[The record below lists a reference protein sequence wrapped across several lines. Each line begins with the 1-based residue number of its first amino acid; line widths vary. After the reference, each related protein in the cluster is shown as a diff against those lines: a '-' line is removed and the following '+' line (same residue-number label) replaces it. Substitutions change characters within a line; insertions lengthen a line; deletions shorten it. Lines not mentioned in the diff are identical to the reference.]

1 MTNSAAVLADAAA
14 YAAAVEEASQAAAAY
29 YATGESTLD
38 DDAYDRLA
46 RGIAAYEAD
55 HPDEILESSP
65 TGKVAGGAAVGDVPH
80 TVPMLSLDN
89 VFSAEQFVTWTASL
103 ERRIGRPVEAW
114 SVEPKLDGL
123 AVAARYREGRLEQL
137 ITRGD
142 GTAGED
148 VSHAAPAV
156 VGLPERLDAPV
167 TIEVRGEILMTNE
180 QFEQGN
186 AIRTE
191 HGGAPFANP
200 RNGAA
205 GTLRAKDRAYRVETT
220 FFAYG
225 ALPLADSG
233 ELAATLTELPHS
245 ELLAYVAG
253 LGVHTAAATEVAPLR
268 VTTAAEVQA
277 RVEEIGALRAALP
290 FGIDGIVIKADLAAD
305 RHEAGSG
312 TRAPRWAIAYKLP
325 AVEKITRL
333 LAVEWNVGRTGIIAP
348 RAVLEPVEI
357 DGSTVGYATL
367 HNPADITR
375 RDLRLGDQVMV
386 YKAGDIIPRIEAPVA
401 HLRTGDERPIEFP
414 ASCPQCGSE
423 IDTSEQRWR
432 CTRGRNCRLVASV
445 SYAAG
450 RDQLD
455 IEGLGATRVV
465 QLVDAGLVTDF
476 ADLFTL
482 EREQLLALDRMGET
496 STDNLLAAI
505 ETARTRP
512 LSRVFCALGVRGTG
526 RSMSRRIARYF
537 ATMDHIVAADAE
549 SLQRVDGIGKEKAT
563 AVVAELEELAPLI
576 EKLVRAGVTMTEPGA
591 TPPPEPGTEEEA
603 AGTGAEL
610 PLAGMKVVV
619 TGAMTG
625 ALEKLSRNQ
634 MNELIERAGGKSS
647 SSVSA
652 RTSLLVAG
660 EKAGSKRTKAEGL
673 GIRIAGPEEFAE
685 LVAEFLVGE
694 SGEAS
699 VVGVAGELGEAA
711 ESAESA
717 ESGKAVG
724 ADDAVEAWDALKA
737 EEPVVA
743 VLAVAEAVE
752 SPAGVAEAAGTVEA
766 GEKPTETVNGA
777 AERAGTVVVAEAVE
791 V

>member
-1 MTNSAAVLADAAA
+1 MGAMTNSAVVLAGTAA

-29 YATGESTLD
+29 YDTGESTLD
-38 DDAYDRLA
+38 DDAYDRLV
-46 RGIAAYEAD
+46 RGIAAYEQE
-55 HPDEILESSP
+55 HPQEVLEASP
-65 TGKVAGGAAVGDVPH
+65 TGKVAGGAASGDVPH

-89 VFSAEQFVTWTASL
+89 VFSAEQFATWTASL
-103 ERRIGRPVEAW
+103 ERRIGRPVAAW

-123 AVAARYREGRLEQL
+123 AVAARYRAGRLEQL

-148 VSHAAPAV
+148 VSHAIGTV
-156 VGLPERLDAPV
+156 VGLPEQLVEPV
-167 TIEVRGEILMTNE
+167 TIEMRGEILMTTE
-180 QFEQGN
+180 QFEQAN
-186 AIRTE
+186 TVRTE

-205 GTLRAKDRAYRVETT
+205 GTLRAKDRAYTVEMT

-225 ALPLADSG
+225 ALPLPDSG
-233 ELAATLTELPHS
+233 ELTDTLAELPHS
-245 ELLAYVAG
+245 EVLEYVAG
-253 LGVHTAAATEVAPLR
+253 LGVHTAADTDVAPR
-268 VTTAAEVQA
+268 TVTTVEGVRA
-277 RVEEIGALRAALP
+277 RVEEVAVLRASLP

-305 RHEAGSG
+305 QREAGSG

-325 AVEKITRL
+325 AVEKVTRL
-333 LAVEWNVGRTGIIAP
+333 LGVEWNVGRTGIIAP

-357 DGSTVGYATL
+357 DGSTVSYATL

-375 RDLRLGDQVMV
+375 RDLRLGDRVMV

-401 HLRTGDERPIEFP
+401 HLRTGDEQPIVFP
-414 ASCPQCGSE
+414 EACPQCGSE

-432 CTRGRNCRLVASV
+432 CVRGRDCRLVASI

-465 QLVDAGLVTDF
+465 QLVDAGLVADF

-482 EREQLLALDRMGET
+482 GREQLLGLERMGET

-505 ETARTRP
+505 ETARTQP

-537 ATMDHIVAADAE
+537 ADMDRIRAADAE
-549 SLQRVDGIGKEKAT
+549 ELQRVDGIGKEKA
-563 AVVAELEELAPLI
+563 AGVVAELVELAPLI
-576 EKLVRAGVTMTEPGA
+576 EKLVAAGVNMTEPGA
-591 TPPPEPGTEEEA
+591 TPPPEPGEQGAEEA
-603 AGTGAEL
+603 AAADGEGTAGL
-610 PLAGMKVVV
+610 PLDGMTVVV

-625 ALEKLSRNQ
+625 VLEKLSRNQ

-647 SSVSA
+647 SSVSK
-652 RTSLLVAG
+652 RTTLLVAG
-660 EKAGSKRTKAEGL
+660 EKAGSKRTKAEDL
-673 GIRIAGPEEFAE
+673 GVRIAAPDEFAE
-685 LVAEFLVGE
+685 LIAGFLP
-694 SGEAS
+694 S
-699 VVGVAGELGEAA
+699 
-711 ESAESA
+711 
-717 ESGKAVG
+717 
-724 ADDAVEAWDALKA
+724 
-737 EEPVVA
+737 
-743 VLAVAEAVE
+743 
-752 SPAGVAEAAGTVEA
+752 
-766 GEKPTETVNGA
+766 
-777 AERAGTVVVAEAVE
+777 E

>member
-1 MTNSAAVLADAAA
+1 MVDGRMVSMTNSAVVLADAAS
-14 YAAAVEEASQAAAAY
+14 YAAAVEEASAAAAAY
-29 YATGESTLD
+29 YAAGESTLD
-38 DDAYDRLA
+38 DDAYDRLV
-46 RGIAAYEAD
+46 RGIATYEEE
-55 HPDEILESSP
+55 HPEDVLAASP
-65 TGKVAGGAAVGDVPH
+65 TGKVAGGAAGGDVPH

-89 VFSAEQFVTWTASL
+89 VFSAEQFATWTASL
-103 ERRIGRPVEAW
+103 ERRIGRPVAAW

-123 AVAARYREGRLEQL
+123 AVAARYRSGRLERL

-148 VSHAAPAV
+148 VSHALGTV
-156 VGLPERLDAPV
+156 VGLPEQLGEPV
-167 TIEVRGEILMTNE
+167 TIEIRGEILMTNE
-180 QFEQGN
+180 QFEQAN
-186 AIRTE
+186 TVRTE
-191 HGGAPFANP
+191 HGGDPFANP

-205 GTLRAKDRAYRVETT
+205 GTLRAKDRPYTVEMT

-225 ALPLADSG
+225 ALPLPESG
-233 ELAATLTELPHS
+233 ELTGTLADLPHS
-245 ELLAYVAG
+245 EVLRYVAG
-253 LGVHTAAATEVAPLR
+253 LGVHTAAETDVAPR
-268 VTTAAEVQA
+268 TVTTVEQVQS
-277 RVEEIGALRAALP
+277 RVEEIAALRASLP

-305 RHEAGSG
+305 QREAGSG

-325 AVEKITRL
+325 AVEKVTRL
-333 LAVEWNVGRTGIIAP
+333 LGVEWNVGRTGIIAP

-357 DGSTVGYATL
+357 DGSTVSYATL

-375 RDLRLGDQVMV
+375 RDLRLGDRVMV

-401 HLRTGDERPIEFP
+401 HLRTGDEQSIVFP
-414 ASCPQCGSE
+414 ETCPQCGSE

-432 CTRGRNCRLVASV
+432 CVRGRDCRLVASI

-482 EREQLLALDRMGET
+482 EREQLLGLERMGET

-537 ATMDHIVAADAE
+537 ASMDRIRAADVDT
-549 SLQRVDGIGKEKAT
+549 LQQVDGIGKEKA
-563 AVVAELEELAPLI
+563 AGVVAELVELAPLI
-576 EKLVRAGVTMTEPGA
+576 EKLVAARVTMVEPGA
-591 TPPPEPGTEEEA
+591 TPPQERGEEGTDA
-603 AGTGAEL
+603 AAAVADGETAAER
-610 PLAGMKVVV
+610 PLDGMTVVV

-647 SSVSA
+647 SSVSK
-652 RTSLLVAG
+652 RTTLLVAG
-660 EKAGSKRTKAEGL
+660 EKAGSKRTKAEDL
-673 GIRIAGPEEFAE
+673 GVRITAPDEFAE
-685 LVAEFLVGE
+685 LIAEFLP
-694 SGEAS
+694 S
-699 VVGVAGELGEAA
+699 
-711 ESAESA
+711 
-717 ESGKAVG
+717 
-724 ADDAVEAWDALKA
+724 
-737 EEPVVA
+737 
-743 VLAVAEAVE
+743 
-752 SPAGVAEAAGTVEA
+752 
-766 GEKPTETVNGA
+766 
-777 AERAGTVVVAEAVE
+777 E

>member
-1 MTNSAAVLADAAA
+1 MEGMTNSAVVLADAAA
-14 YAAAVEEASQAAAAY
+14 YAVAVEEASQAAAAY

-46 RGIAAYEAD
+46 RGIAAYEQAHPQEVLAD
-55 HPDEILESSP
+55 SP

-103 ERRIGRPVEAW
+103 ERRIGRPVTAW

-137 ITRGD
+137 VTRGD

-148 VSHAAPAV
+148 VSHAIGTVA
-156 VGLPERLDAPV
+156 GLPARLTEPV
-167 TIEVRGEILMTNE
+167 TIEMRGEILMTAE
-180 QFEQGN
+180 QFEQAN

-191 HGGAPFANP
+191 HGGAPFANA

-205 GTLRAKDRAYRVETT
+205 GTLRAKDRPYIVEMT

-225 ALPLADSG
+225 ALPLPESG
-233 ELAATLTELPHS
+233 ELTGTLAELPHS
-245 ELLAYVAG
+245 EVLGYAAR
-253 LGVHTAAATEVAPLR
+253 LGVHTAADTDVAPR
-268 VTTAAEVQA
+268 TVTTVEDVQL
-277 RVEEIGALRAALP
+277 RVEEIAALRASLP

-305 RHEAGSG
+305 QREAGSG

-325 AVEKITRL
+325 AVEKVTRL

-357 DGSTVGYATL
+357 DGSTVSYATL

-375 RDLRLGDQVMV
+375 RDLRLGDHVMV

-401 HLRTGDERPIEFP
+401 HLRTGGEQPIEFP
-414 ASCPQCGSE
+414 EACPQCGSE

-432 CTRGRNCRLVASV
+432 CVRGRNCRLVASI

-465 QLVDAGLVTDF
+465 QLVDAGLVADF
-476 ADLFTL
+476 ADLFAL
-482 EREQLLALDRMGET
+482 EREQLLGLERMGDT

-505 ETARTRP
+505 DAARAQP

-537 ATMDHIVAADAE
+537 ADMDRIRSADAE
-549 SLQRVDGIGKEKAT
+549 TLQLVDGIGKEKA
-563 AVVAELEELAPLI
+563 
-576 EKLVRAGVTMTEPGA
+576 
-591 TPPPEPGTEEEA
+591 
-603 AGTGAEL
+603 
-610 PLAGMKVVV
+610 
-619 TGAMTG
+619 
-625 ALEKLSRNQ
+625 
-634 MNELIERAGGKSS
+634 
-647 SSVSA
+647 
-652 RTSLLVAG
+652 
-660 EKAGSKRTKAEGL
+660 
-673 GIRIAGPEEFAE
+673 
-685 LVAEFLVGE
+685 GE
-694 SGEAS
+694 SS
-699 VVGVAGELGEAA
+699 R
-711 ESAESA
+711 SWWS
-717 ESGKAVG
+717 
-724 ADDAVEAWDALKA
+724 WH
-737 EEPVVA
+737 
-743 VLAVAEAVE
+743 
-752 SPAGVAEAAGTVEA
+752 
-766 GEKPTETVNGA
+766 
-777 AERAGTVVVAEAVE
+777 R
-791 V
+791 

>member
-1 MTNSAAVLADAAA
+1 MTTNSAVVLADAAS
-14 YAAAVEEASQAAAAY
+14 YAAAVEGATQAAAAY

-38 DDAYDRLA
+38 DDAYDRLV
-46 RGIAAYEAD
+46 RGIAAYELE
-55 HPDEILESSP
+55 HPQEMLDESP

-80 TVPMLSLDN
+80 TIPMLSLDN
-89 VFSAEQFVTWTASL
+89 VFSAEQFVTWTASV
-103 ERRIGRPVEAW
+103 ERRIGRPVAAW

-123 AVAARYREGRLEQL
+123 AVAARYHEGRLDRL

-148 VSHAAPAV
+148 VSHAIGTV
-156 VGLPERLDAPV
+156 LGLPEQLTSPA
-167 TIEVRGEILMTNE
+167 TIEVRGEILMTND
-180 QFEQGN
+180 QFEQAN
-186 AIRTE
+186 TVRTE

-205 GTLRAKDRAYRVETT
+205 GTLRAKDRPYRVEMT

-225 ALPLADSG
+225 ALALPDSG
-233 ELAATLTELPHS
+233 ELTGTLAELPHS
-245 ELLAYVAG
+245 EVLELVAG
-253 LGVHTAAATEVAPLR
+253 LGVHTAADTAVAPR
-268 VTTAAEVQA
+268 TVGTAEEVQA
-277 RVEEIGALRAALP
+277 GVEDIAALRASLP

-305 RHEAGSG
+305 QREAGSG

-325 AVEKITRL
+325 AVEKVTRL
-333 LAVEWNVGRTGIIAP
+333 LGVEWNVGRTGIIAP

-375 RDLRLGDQVMV
+375 RDLCLGDQVMV

-401 HLRTGDERPIEFP
+401 HLRTGDEKPIVFP
-414 ASCPQCGSE
+414 EECPQCGSE

-432 CTRGRNCRLVASV
+432 CTRGRNCRLVASI

-455 IEGLGATRVV
+455 IEGLGSTRVV

-482 EREQLLALDRMGET
+482 GREQLLSLERMGET

-505 ETARTRP
+505 DTARARP

-537 ATMDHIVAADAE
+537 ATMDRIVAADAE
-549 SLQRVDGIGKEKAT
+549 TLQQVDGIGKEKAT
-563 AVVAELEELAPLI
+563 GVVTELVELAPLI
-576 EKLVRAGVTMTEPGA
+576 GKLVAAGVNMTEPGA
-591 TPPPEPGTEEEA
+591 TPPPEPGAAQEDGEA
-603 AGTGAEL
+603 TDGAGAGL
-610 PLAGMKVVV
+610 PLDGMTVVV

-625 ALEKLSRNQ
+625 PLEELSRNQ

-647 SSVSA
+647 SSVSK
-652 RTSLLVAG
+652 RTSLLVVG
-660 EKAGSKRTKAEGL
+660 EKAGSKRTKAEDL
-673 GIRIAGPEEFAE
+673 GVRIAAPDEFAE
-685 LVAEFLVGE
+685 LIASFL
-694 SGEAS
+694 
-699 VVGVAGELGEAA
+699 
-711 ESAESA
+711 
-717 ESGKAVG
+717 
-724 ADDAVEAWDALKA
+724 
-737 EEPVVA
+737 
-743 VLAVAEAVE
+743 
-752 SPAGVAEAAGTVEA
+752 SP
-766 GEKPTETVNGA
+766 
-777 AERAGTVVVAEAVE
+777 E

>member
-1 MTNSAAVLADAAA
+1 MGDMTNSAVVLADTAA

-38 DDAYDRLA
+38 DDAYDRLV
-46 RGIAAYEAD
+46 RGIAAYEHE
-55 HPDEILESSP
+55 HPQEVLETSP
-65 TGKVAGGAAVGDVPH
+65 TGKVAGGAAGGDVPH

-89 VFSAEQFVTWTASL
+89 VFSAEQFATWTASL
-103 ERRIGRPVEAW
+103 ERRIDRPVAAW

-123 AVAARYREGRLEQL
+123 AVAARYRAGRLERL

-148 VSHAAPAV
+148 VSHAIGTVA
-156 VGLPERLDAPV
+156 GLPEQLAEPV

-180 QFEQGN
+180 QFEQAN
-186 AIRTE
+186 TLRTE

-205 GTLRAKDRAYRVETT
+205 GTLRAKDRAYTVEMT

-225 ALPLADSG
+225 ALPLPGTG
-233 ELAATLTELPHS
+233 ELTDTLAELPHS
-245 ELLAYVAG
+245 EVLEYVAG
-253 LGVHTAAATEVAPLR
+253 LGVHTAADTDVAPR
-268 VTTAAEVQA
+268 TVSTVEEVQS
-277 RVEEIGALRAALP
+277 RVADIAALRASLP

-305 RHEAGSG
+305 QREAGSG

-325 AVEKITRL
+325 AVEKVTRL
-333 LAVEWNVGRTGIIAP
+333 LGVEWNVGRTGIIAP

-357 DGSTVGYATL
+357 DGSTVSYATL

-375 RDLRLGDQVMV
+375 RDLRLGDRVMV

-401 HLRTGDERPIEFP
+401 HLRTGEEQPVVFP
-414 ASCPQCGSE
+414 EACPQCGSE

-432 CTRGRNCRLVASV
+432 CVRGRDCRLVASI

-465 QLVDAGLVTDF
+465 QLVDAGLVADF

-482 EREQLLALDRMGET
+482 DREQLLGLERMGET

-505 ETARTRP
+505 GTARTQP

-537 ATMDHIVAADAE
+537 ADMDRIRAADAE
-549 SLQRVDGIGKEKAT
+549 ALQRVDGIGKEKA
-563 AVVAELEELAPLI
+563 AGVVAELVELAPLI
-576 EKLVRAGVTMTEPGA
+576 EKLVDAGVNMTEPGA
-591 TPPPEPGTEEEA
+591 TPPPAPGEEGTEA
-603 AGTGAEL
+603 AAATDGQRAVGL
-610 PLAGMKVVV
+610 PLDGMTVVV

-625 ALEKLSRNQ
+625 VLEKLSRNQ

-647 SSVSA
+647 SSVSK
-652 RTSLLVAG
+652 RTTLLVAG
-660 EKAGSKRTKAEGL
+660 EKAGSKRTKAEDL
-673 GIRIAGPEEFAE
+673 GIRIAAPDEFAE
-685 LVAEFLVGE
+685 LI
-694 SGEAS
+694 
-699 VVGVAGELGEAA
+699 AGHLP
-711 ESAESA
+711 S
-717 ESGKAVG
+717 
-724 ADDAVEAWDALKA
+724 
-737 EEPVVA
+737 
-743 VLAVAEAVE
+743 
-752 SPAGVAEAAGTVEA
+752 
-766 GEKPTETVNGA
+766 
-777 AERAGTVVVAEAVE
+777 E

>member
-1 MTNSAAVLADAAA
+1 MAVMTNSAAVLADAAA
-14 YAAAVEEASQAAAAY
+14 YAAAVEQASVAAAAY
-29 YATGESTLD
+29 YATGESALD

-55 HPDEILESSP
+55 HPEEVLAASP

-89 VFSAEQFVTWTASL
+89 VFSAEQFATWTASL
-103 ERRIGRPVEAW
+103 ERRIGRPVTAW

-123 AVAARYREGRLEQL
+123 AVAARYRDGRFERL

-148 VSHAAPAV
+148 VSHASGAV
-156 VGLPERLDAPV
+156 VGLPERLAEPV
-167 TIEVRGEILMTNE
+167 TIEVRGEILMTND
-180 QFEQGN
+180 QFDQGN
-186 AIRTE
+186 ATRTE

-225 ALPLADSG
+225 ALPLPDSG
-233 ELAATLTELPHS
+233 ELGETLAELPHS
-245 ELLAYVAG
+245 EVLSYVAG
-253 LGVHTAAATEVAPLR
+253 LGVHTAAGTDVAPVL
-268 VTTAAEVQA
+268 AATVEEVQA
-277 RVEEIGALRAALP
+277 RVDAIGSLRAALP

-305 RHEAGSG
+305 QREAGSG

-333 LAVEWNVGRTGIIAP
+333 LSVEWNVGRTGIIAP
-348 RAVLEPVEI
+348 RAVLEPVVI

-386 YKAGDIIPRIEAPVA
+386 YKAGDIIPRIEAPVV
-401 HLRTGDERPIEFP
+401 HLRTGDETPIDFP
-414 ASCPQCGSE
+414 ENCPQCGSD

-465 QLVDAGLVTDF
+465 QLVDAGLVADF

-537 ATMDHIVAADAE
+537 ATMDRIVAADVE
-549 SLQRVDGIGKEKAT
+549 TLQRVDGIGKEKAA
-563 AVVAELEELAPLI
+563 AVVAELVELAPLI
-576 EKLVRAGVTMTEPGA
+576 DKLVAAGVSMTEPGA
-591 TPPPEPGTEEEA
+591 TPPPEPGTEEGAAAGAGAEA
-603 AGTGAEL
+603 VGDAGTGSTL
-610 PLAGMKVVV
+610 PLAGMTVVV
-619 TGAMTG
+619 TGAMSG

-647 SSVSA
+647 SSVSQ

-660 EKAGSKRTKAEGL
+660 DKAGSKRTKAEDL
-673 GIRIAGPEEFAE
+673 GIRIAAPEEFAE
-685 LVAEFLVGE
+685 LVGAFL
-694 SGEAS
+694 A
-699 VVGVAGELGEAA
+699 AGE
-711 ESAESA
+711 
-717 ESGKAVG
+717 
-724 ADDAVEAWDALKA
+724 DA
-737 EEPVVA
+737 
-743 VLAVAEAVE
+743 
-752 SPAGVAEAAGTVEA
+752 
-766 GEKPTETVNGA
+766 
-777 AERAGTVVVAEAVE
+777 
-791 V
+791 

>member
-1 MTNSAAVLADAAA
+1 MGDMTNSAVVLADTAA

-29 YATGESTLD
+29 YATGESVLD

-46 RGIAAYEAD
+46 RGIAAYEQE
-55 HPDEILESSP
+55 HPQDVLAESP
-65 TGKVAGGAAVGDVPH
+65 TGKVAGGVAVGDVPH

-89 VFSAEQFVTWTASL
+89 VFSAEQFATWTASL
-103 ERRIGRPVEAW
+103 ERRIGRPVTAW

-123 AVAARYREGRLEQL
+123 AVAARYRAGRLEQL

-148 VSHAAPAV
+148 VSHAIGTV
-156 VGLPERLDAPV
+156 VGLPQQLAEPV
-167 TIEVRGEILMTNE
+167 TIEMRGEILMTTE
-180 QFEQGN
+180 QFEQAN
-186 AIRTE
+186 TLRTE
-191 HGGAPFANP
+191 HGGAPFANA

-205 GTLRAKDRAYRVETT
+205 GTLRAKDRPYTVEMT

-225 ALPLADSG
+225 VVALPESG
-233 ELAATLTELPHS
+233 ELAAALAELPHS
-245 ELLAYVAG
+245 ETLGRASG
-253 LGVHTAAATEVAPLR
+253 LGVHTAADTAVAPRTVTTVEDAQARIEEVAS
-268 VTTAAEVQA
+268 
-277 RVEEIGALRAALP
+277 LRASLP

-305 RHEAGSG
+305 QRDAGSG

-325 AVEKITRL
+325 AVEKVTRL
-333 LAVEWNVGRTGIIAP
+333 LGVEWNVGRTGIIAP

-357 DGSTVGYATL
+357 DGSTVSFATL

-375 RDLRLGDQVMV
+375 RDLRIGDHVMV

-401 HLRTGDERPIEFP
+401 HLRTGDEQPVVFP
-414 ASCPQCGSE
+414 EACPQCGSE

-432 CTRGRNCRLVASV
+432 CVRGRNCRLVASI

-465 QLVDAGLVTDF
+465 QLVDAGLVADF

-482 EREQLLALDRMGET
+482 ERGQLLDLERMGET

-505 ETARTRP
+505 DAARAQP

-537 ATMDHIVAADAE
+537 ADMDRIRAADVE
-549 SLQRVDGIGKEKAT
+549 SLQRVDGIGKEKA
-563 AVVAELEELAPLI
+563 AGVVAELVELAPLI
-576 EKLVRAGVTMTEPGA
+576 EKLVAAGVTMSEPGA
-591 TPPPEPGTEEEA
+591 TPPPEPGEESDA
-603 AGTGAEL
+603 AADGEGVDGR
-610 PLAGMKVVV
+610 PLDGMTVVV

-647 SSVSA
+647 SSVSK
-652 RTSLLVAG
+652 RTTLLVAG
-660 EKAGSKRTKAEGL
+660 EKAGSKRTKAEDL
-673 GIRIAGPEEFAE
+673 GVRIAGPEEFAE
-685 LVAEFLVGE
+685 LIAEFLP
-694 SGEAS
+694 S
-699 VVGVAGELGEAA
+699 
-711 ESAESA
+711 
-717 ESGKAVG
+717 
-724 ADDAVEAWDALKA
+724 
-737 EEPVVA
+737 
-743 VLAVAEAVE
+743 
-752 SPAGVAEAAGTVEA
+752 
-766 GEKPTETVNGA
+766 
-777 AERAGTVVVAEAVE
+777 E

>member
-1 MTNSAAVLADAAA
+1 MTTNSAVVLADAAA
-14 YAAAVEEASQAAAAY
+14 YAAAVEGATQAAAAY

-38 DDAYDRLA
+38 DDAYDRLV
-46 RGIAAYEAD
+46 RGIAAYELE
-55 HPDEILESSP
+55 HPQEMLDASP

-103 ERRIGRPVEAW
+103 ERRIGRPVAAW

-123 AVAARYREGRLEQL
+123 AVAARYHQGRLDRL

-148 VSHAAPAV
+148 VSHAIGTV
-156 VGLPERLDAPV
+156 LGLPEQLTSPA

-180 QFEQGN
+180 QFEQAN
-186 AIRTE
+186 TVRTE

-205 GTLRAKDRAYRVETT
+205 GTLRAKDRPYRVEMT

-225 ALPLADSG
+225 ALALPDSG
-233 ELAATLTELPHS
+233 ELTGTLAELPHS
-245 ELLAYVAG
+245 EVLELVAG
-253 LGVHTAAATEVAPLR
+253 LGVHTAADTAVAPR
-268 VTTAAEVQA
+268 TVGTAEEVQA
-277 RVEEIGALRAALP
+277 GVEDIAALRASLP

-305 RHEAGSG
+305 QREAGSG

-325 AVEKITRL
+325 AVEKVTRL
-333 LAVEWNVGRTGIIAP
+333 LDVEWNVGRTGIIAP

-401 HLRTGDERPIEFP
+401 HLRTGDEKPIEFP
-414 ASCPQCGSE
+414 EACPQCGSE

-432 CTRGRNCRLVASV
+432 CTRGRNCRLVASI

-482 EREQLLALDRMGET
+482 GREQLLSLERMGET

-505 ETARTRP
+505 DTARTRP

-526 RSMSRRIARYF
+526 RSMSRRIARHF
-537 ATMDHIVAADAE
+537 ATMDRIVAADAE
-549 SLQRVDGIGKEKAT
+549 TLQQVDGIGKEKAT
-563 AVVAELEELAPLI
+563 GVVGELVELAPLI
-576 EKLVRAGVTMTEPGA
+576 SKLVAAGVNMTEPGA
-591 TPPPEPGTEEEA
+591 TPPPEPGEAQADAGAGDGAA
-603 AGTGAEL
+603 AGL
-610 PLAGMKVVV
+610 PLDGMTVVV

-625 ALEKLSRNQ
+625 PLEKLSRNQ

-647 SSVSA
+647 SSVSK

-660 EKAGSKRTKAEGL
+660 EKAGSKRTKAEDL
-673 GIRIAGPEEFAE
+673 GVRITAPDEFAE
-685 LVAEFLVGE
+685 LIASFL
-694 SGEAS
+694 
-699 VVGVAGELGEAA
+699 
-711 ESAESA
+711 
-717 ESGKAVG
+717 
-724 ADDAVEAWDALKA
+724 
-737 EEPVVA
+737 
-743 VLAVAEAVE
+743 
-752 SPAGVAEAAGTVEA
+752 SP
-766 GEKPTETVNGA
+766 
-777 AERAGTVVVAEAVE
+777 E

>member
-1 MTNSAAVLADAAA
+1 MGAMTNSAVVLADAAA

-38 DDAYDRLA
+38 DDAYDRLV
-46 RGIAAYEAD
+46 RGIDAYEQEHPQEVLAD
-55 HPDEILESSP
+55 SP
-65 TGKVAGGAAVGDVPH
+65 TGKVAGGAATGDVPH

-103 ERRIGRPVEAW
+103 ERRIGRPVAAW

-123 AVAARYREGRLEQL
+123 AVAARYRAGRLEQL

-148 VSHAAPAV
+148 VSHAIGTV
-156 VGLPERLDAPV
+156 VGLPGELAEPV
-167 TIEVRGEILMTNE
+167 TIEMRGEILMTNE
-180 QFEQGN
+180 QFEQAN
-186 AIRTE
+186 AVRTE

-205 GTLRAKDRAYRVETT
+205 GTLRAKDRAYTVEMT

-225 ALPLADSG
+225 ALPLPDSG
-233 ELAATLTELPHS
+233 ELTDTLAELPHS
-245 ELLAYVAG
+245 EVLAYVAG
-253 LGVHTAAATEVAPLR
+253 LGVHTAADTDVAPR
-268 VTTAAEVQA
+268 TVTTVEEVQS
-277 RVEEIGALRAALP
+277 RVEEVAALRASLP

-305 RHEAGSG
+305 QREAGSG

-325 AVEKITRL
+325 AVEKVTRL
-333 LAVEWNVGRTGIIAP
+333 LGVEWNVGRTGIIAP

-357 DGSTVGYATL
+357 DGSTVSYATL

-375 RDLRLGDQVMV
+375 RDLRLGDRVMV

-401 HLRTGDERPIEFP
+401 HLRTGDEKPIEFP
-414 ASCPQCGSE
+414 EACPQCGSE

-432 CTRGRNCRLVASV
+432 CVRGRSCRLVASV

-465 QLVDAGLVTDF
+465 QLVDAGLVADF

-482 EREQLLALDRMGET
+482 DREQLLGLERMGET

-505 ETARTRP
+505 ETARTQP

-537 ATMDHIVAADAE
+537 ADMDRIRAADE
-549 SLQRVDGIGKEKAT
+549 EELQRVDGIGKEKA
-563 AVVAELEELAPLI
+563 AGVVAELVELAPLI
-576 EKLVRAGVTMTEPGA
+576 EKLVAAGVNMTEPGA
-591 TPPPEPGTEEEA
+591 TPPPAPGEEGEQTADA
-603 AGTGAEL
+603 AADGAGGL
-610 PLAGMKVVV
+610 PLDGMTVVV

-625 ALEKLSRNQ
+625 ALEKLSRNE

-647 SSVSA
+647 SSVSK
-652 RTSLLVAG
+652 RTTLLVAG
-660 EKAGSKRTKAEGL
+660 EKAGSKRTKAEDL
-673 GIRIAGPEEFAE
+673 GIRIAAPDEFAE
-685 LVAEFLVGE
+685 LLAGFLP
-694 SGEAS
+694 S
-699 VVGVAGELGEAA
+699 
-711 ESAESA
+711 
-717 ESGKAVG
+717 
-724 ADDAVEAWDALKA
+724 
-737 EEPVVA
+737 
-743 VLAVAEAVE
+743 
-752 SPAGVAEAAGTVEA
+752 
-766 GEKPTETVNGA
+766 
-777 AERAGTVVVAEAVE
+777 E

>member
-1 MTNSAAVLADAAA
+1 MGAMTNSAVVLADAAV
-14 YAAAVEEASQAAAAY
+14 YAAAVEEASAAAAAY

-38 DDAYDRLA
+38 DDAYDRLV
-46 RGIAAYEAD
+46 RGIAAYEEA
-55 HPDEILESSP
+55 HPQDVLAASP
-65 TGKVAGGAAVGDVPH
+65 TGKVAGGAAGGDVPH

-103 ERRIGRPVEAW
+103 ERRIGRPVAAW

-123 AVAARYREGRLEQL
+123 AVAARYRSGRLERL

-148 VSHAAPAV
+148 VSHAIGAV
-156 VGLPERLDAPV
+156 VGLPEQLGEPV
-167 TIEVRGEILMTNE
+167 TIEMRGEILMTNE
-180 QFEQGN
+180 QFEQAN
-186 AIRTE
+186 TVRTE

-205 GTLRAKDRAYRVETT
+205 GTLRAKDRPYTVEMT

-225 ALPLADSG
+225 ALPLPESG
-233 ELAATLTELPHS
+233 ELTGALAELPHS
-245 ELLAYVAG
+245 EVLEYVAG
-253 LGVHTAAATEVAPLR
+253 LGVHTAADTDVAPR
-268 VTTAAEVQA
+268 TVTTVEEVQA
-277 RVEEIGALRAALP
+277 RVEEVAALRASLP

-305 RHEAGSG
+305 QREAGSG

-325 AVEKITRL
+325 AVEKVTRL

-357 DGSTVGYATL
+357 DGSTVSYATL

-375 RDLRLGDQVMV
+375 RDLRLGDRVMV

-401 HLRTGDERPIEFP
+401 HLRTGDEKPIVFP
-414 ASCPQCGSE
+414 EACPQCGSE
-423 IDTSEQRWR
+423 IDTGEQRWR
-432 CTRGRNCRLVASV
+432 CVRGRDCRLVASI

-465 QLVDAGLVTDF
+465 QLVDAGLVADF

-482 EREQLLALDRMGET
+482 EREQLLGLERMGET

-505 ETARTRP
+505 ETARSRP

-526 RSMSRRIARYF
+526 RSMSRRIARHF
-537 ATMDHIVAADAE
+537 ATMDRIRAADADA
-549 SLQRVDGIGKEKAT
+549 LQQVDGIGKEKAA
-563 AVVAELEELAPLI
+563 AVVAELVELAPLI
-576 EKLVRAGVTMTEPGA
+576 EKLVAARVNMVEPGA
-591 TPPPEPGTEEEA
+591 TPPPEPGEENADGAAVPAGGEA
-603 AGTGAEL
+603 AAER
-610 PLAGMKVVV
+610 PLDGMTVVV

-647 SSVSA
+647 SSVSK
-652 RTSLLVAG
+652 RTTLLVAG
-660 EKAGSKRTKAEGL
+660 EKAGSKRTKAEDL
-673 GIRIAGPEEFAE
+673 GVRIAAPDEFAE
-685 LVAEFLVGE
+685 LIAEFLP
-694 SGEAS
+694 S
-699 VVGVAGELGEAA
+699 
-711 ESAESA
+711 
-717 ESGKAVG
+717 
-724 ADDAVEAWDALKA
+724 
-737 EEPVVA
+737 
-743 VLAVAEAVE
+743 
-752 SPAGVAEAAGTVEA
+752 
-766 GEKPTETVNGA
+766 
-777 AERAGTVVVAEAVE
+777 E